1 MSFTKHN
8 PQPLRGYGPAIILA
22 CGLITATVITTWL
35 LQKPT
40 ADPPQVLVQQAA
52 HRLSQ
57 SEVIGEINRSFRD
70 VAARMRPSV
79 VHISASRDLN
89 NPRAARISTG
99 SGWLW
104 DEQGHIITNLHV
116 IHAAD
121 QIDVLFHDGSR
132 KSAEIAGFDETTDIA
147 VLKVDDDALIPAIRS
162 EQSPAQGD
170 IVFAFGSPFDY
181 RFSMS
186 QGIISG
192 LGRTAG
198 LLGRGGYEN
207 FIQVDAAIN
216 PGNSGGPLTN
226 WNGEVIG
233 MNTAVASRE
242 VQVAERGWFAGVG
255 LAIPMDMILPVVEQ
269 LIRDGDVQKGFLGV
283 YIAPVDHRSDALFES
298 ANVEAHGVLVTG
310 APQNAPA
317 GRAGVQSG
325 DIILAIDDHPTATM
339 SQLRSIISSRQPGSA
354 VTVRLLRWNGDGDV
368 AEQLEIVVTLDNLY
382 VDV

>member
-8 PQPLRGYGPAIILA
+8 PPALGGYGPAIVLV
-22 CGLITATVITTWL
+22 CGLISAAVITTWF
-35 LQKPT
+35 LQRPT
-40 ADPPQVLVQQAA
+40 AEPPQVLVQQAA

-79 VHISASRDLN
+79 VHISASHDLN
-89 NPRAARISTG
+89 NPRVARISTG
-99 SGWLW
+99 SGWVW

-132 KSAEIAGFDETTDIA
+132 KPAEIAGFDETTDIA
-147 VLKVDDDALIPAIRS
+147 VLKVDDGAFIPAIRS

-226 WNGEVIG
+226 WSGEVIG
-233 MNTAVASRE
+233 MNTAIASRE

-269 LIRDGDVQKGFLGV
+269 LIRNGDVQKGFMGV
-283 YIAPVDHRSDALFES
+283 YIAPVDERCDVLFES
-298 ANVEAHGVLVTG
+298 ANVVAHGVLVTG
-310 APQNAPA
+310 APPNAPA
-317 GRAGVQSG
+317 GRAGVRSG
-325 DIILAIDDHPTATM
+325 DIILAIDDHSTATM
-339 SQLRSIISSRQPGSA
+339 SQLRSIISSRHPGST
-354 VTVRLLRWNGDGDV
+354 VTVRLLRWNADGEV
-368 AEQLEIVVTLDNLY
+368 AEQLEILVTLDNLY